1 MSLPDQLPARSSSLE
16 AAPCPA
22 PGYPVAPLDRVVSII
37 IPVANEEGNILP
49 LAAELDRELQ
59 ANARVRNAYE
69 ILFIDDA
76 SSDASRAEIL
86 QAAARYPN
94 IRLIC
99 HPSRFGK
106 GQAVRNGLR
115 NARGAWIITM
125 DGDGQND
132 PADIKRLMDIAWEKS
147 MDDNMLVSGVRV
159 ARADTRAKRWAS
171 RMANGIRR
179 SLLKDDS
186 PDTGCALK
194 MFRRDAYLALPYFDN
209 MHRYEPVLFQLYA
222 IPVAY
227 VPVNDRLR
235 QHGTSKYTNWKR
247 ALEGLRDLIGV
258 MWLQARH
265 KGRASVAH
273 EIRPA
278 GQKKDMAA
286 E

>member
-1 MSLPDQLPARSSSLE
+1 MPAHPSALPSNLESVPLAR
-16 AAPCPA
+16 
-22 PGYPVAPLDRVVSII
+22 PGYPAAILDRTLSII
-37 IPVANEEGNILP
+37 IPLANEEGNILP
-49 LAAELDRELQ
+49 LATELDHELQ
-59 ANARVRNAYE
+59 TDARVRDSYE

-76 SSDASRAEIL
+76 STDASREEVMR
-86 QAAARYPN
+86 AATRYPH

-99 HPSRFGK
+99 HANRFGK

-115 NARGAWIITM
+115 NARGAWVITM

-132 PADIKRLMDIAWEKS
+132 PADMKRLMDIAWEKGT
-147 MDDNMLVSGVRV
+147 DTNILVSGVRV

-171 RMANGIRR
+171 RMANAIRR
-179 SLLKDDS
+179 TLLKDDS

-227 VPVNDRLR
+227 VPVNDRVR

-247 ALEGLRDLIGV
+247 ALEGLRDLAGV

-265 KGRASVAH
+265 RGRASVAH
-273 EIRPA
+273 EIRPVS
-278 GQKKDMAA
+278 QKKDMAA